1 MSASIFWYDFETTG
15 TDPVMDRPVQF
26 AGVRTD
32 LDLYQMDDPVNLYS
46 CPGDDVIPSPE
57 AILITG
63 LSMVQ
68 LQSTGLNETR
78 FCQQVLS
85 HFLEPQ
91 TCVAGYN
98 SIRFDDEF
106 TRQMCYRNFQDPYAR
121 EWRQGN
127 SRWDVIDLFRM
138 AFALRPDGL
147 QWPMDEAGNP
157 VFRLGALTEANGV
170 KHDAHDAVSDVLAT
184 VELTR
189 LLKEKQPKLFSFL
202 FMLRQKK
209 ELISQLYPL
218 GKTPIIHVS
227 SMYGARRSCLAIT
240 LPICSHPDNSN
251 GIICFDLSSETETL
265 INASA
270 EEIARLVFTST
281 RDLEEGE
288 TRIPLKTIHL
298 NRCPAIAPLS
308 TLSEHDEMRL
318 GIDLA
323 LCKKR
328 FRQLQTTSG
337 LVEKVSDAFARRDF
351 SETSDPDHMLYQG
364 GFTDPV
370 DRATM
375 EQIHQSDV
383 GQLHTFTGRF
393 HHDQF
398 DELLFR
404 FRARNYPDSLS
415 PGEKDRWHQFR
426 WNRWQGGKQIT
437 KVMDEIDRLL
447 TTHGESDCLRDLKS
461 YLTTISATA
470 GVL

>member
-57 AILITG
+57 AIFDH
-63 LSMVQ
+63 
-68 LQSTGLNETR
+68 R
-78 FCQQVLS
+78 FEHGAVTVDRPGMKPGS
-85 HFLEPQ
+85 ANRYFRTFSSPRP
-91 TCVAGYN
+91 CVAGYN

-147 QWPMDEAGNP
+147 QWPMDEAGTP

-218 GKTPIIHVS
+218 GKTPIVHVS
-227 SMYGARRSCLAIT
+227 SMYGARRACLAIT

-270 EEIARLVFTST
+270 EENS
-281 RDLEEGE
+281 
-288 TRIPLKTIHL
+288 
-298 NRCPAIAPLS
+298 AIGVYFHQRPG
-308 TLSEHDEMRL
+308 RR
-318 GIDLA
+318 G
-323 LCKKR
+323 KR
-328 FRQLQTTSG
+328 
-337 LVEKVSDAFARRDF
+337 
-351 SETSDPDHMLYQG
+351 
-364 GFTDPV
+364 
-370 DRATM
+370 
-375 EQIHQSDV
+375 
-383 GQLHTFTGRF
+383 
-393 HHDQF
+393 
-398 DELLFR
+398 
-404 FRARNYPDSLS
+404 
-415 PGEKDRWHQFR
+415 
-426 WNRWQGGKQIT
+426 
-437 KVMDEIDRLL
+437 
-447 TTHGESDCLRDLKS
+447 ESR
-461 YLTTISATA
+461 
-470 GVL
+470 